1 MLLQILDF
9 DEDYMICNKTNNDI
23 DWRTL
28 EGSPTIR
35 KILWIHYQPFP
46 LLVQMPRRS
55 GSVAKQLN
63 QFMYLEESFKAI
75 LKECEI
81 DPIEYD
87 ETMGEVDA
95 HLWQKAMEAELES
108 L

>member
-1 MLLQILDF
+1 MQDTMDPL
-9 DEDYMICNKTNNDI
+9 
-23 DWRTL
+23 
-28 EGSPTIR
+28 PTIPTSST
-35 KILWIHYQPFP
+35 L
-46 LLVQMPRRS
+46 MPHRS

-81 DPIEYD
+81 DPIQYD
-87 ETMGEVDA
+87 ETMSEVDA
-95 HLWQKAMEAELES
+95 HLWKKAMEAELES

>member
-1 MLLQILDF
+1 MQDTMDPL
-9 DEDYMICNKTNNDI
+9 
-23 DWRTL
+23 
-28 EGSPTIR
+28 PTIPTSST
-35 KILWIHYQPFP
+35 L
-46 LLVQMPRRS
+46 MPRRS

-81 DPIEYD
+81 DPIQYD
-87 ETMGEVDA
+87 ETMSEVDA
-95 HLWQKAMEAELES
+95 HLWKKAMEAQLES

>member
-1 MLLQILDF
+1 
-9 DEDYMICNKTNNDI
+9 
-23 DWRTL
+23 
-28 EGSPTIR
+28 
-35 KILWIHYQPFP
+35 
-46 LLVQMPRRS
+46 
-55 GSVAKQLN
+55 
-63 QFMYLEESFKAI
+63 MYLEESFKAI